1 MNGLWF
7 IPPLVLLAGTVVLA
21 LLVARLGNAIDELRG
36 TLFRMGEVRQAVI
49 ELRVETDATR
59 ASLDHLRRR

>member
-1 MNGLWF
+1 MSALWF
-7 IPPLVLLAGTVVLA
+7 IPPLVLLVGTVALA
-21 LLVARLGNAIDELRG
+21 LQVTRLGGAIEELRG

-49 ELRVETDATR
+49 ELRVETDTAR